1 MANNPLQAKLESIK
15 QKRALYVRRVEDAR
29 QRSRADIER
38 IWLNEIKVLDEQYRQ
53 LRAQHAGE
61 AQGSR
66 QTYQPS
72 AQKQRKLMQLEH
84 QIQYVEKKIGI
95 HKSRGEAQAAQEQV
109 VLLHQLRQ
117 QRANVMGASAQAQQG
132 GVSSLVSTQSPSRQN
147 GQVVN
152 QAKLNAINA
161 DIIHADRM
169 INEYQKYKSPKAQQ
183 WIDRKNQ
190 LVTQRNKLI
199 GVGGGQK
206 NTNMRPS
213 ASDIATA
220 QAVNK
225 DVRVLDLEIAHAEKM
240 IDEYKKYNSPKA
252 NQWIDRKQELLT
264 RRAQRTGKP
273 ISNGVNLTEEA
284 ITKRLRLIALEVR
297 HADKV
302 IAEYQ
307 KYNSPKQHEWIAK
320 RKSLLAEKVQ
330 LEEESQSLN
339 VPQAQPIVSNNNANT
354 NNVTS
359 LSSANSNASDANALA
374 SALEKSIADKYY
386 NDKYYSHEHAYR
398 EIIESLVSQA
408 KYGDLTE
415 AKETLYDVTN
425 TAKLPPKGTII
436 DAPFIRDCF
445 KIKVSHVRLEGYT
458 INDAIF
464 DTDFPADFDKMID
477 RINPHVGYAPKLKYY
492 KYLAHRDAIQLIPV
506 DRSISRHNSQFAA
519 AKLENITIKDVT
531 IRSKGSLQGLFASDG
546 AFEGIHMQNISI
558 QTNSEHQIAIL
569 GLLSGTLDVSNKA
582 GEPIHV
588 NLLPLR
594 LAGGNNIYI
603 THFSSSSSYQYEAID
618 TKNSDV
624 VLTDNR
630 QKMTKRGTYY
640 THFDIDDFFAAMGR
654 ADPATNIH
662 VRIKAAAEQAGMVAK
677 IIT

>member
-1 MANNPLQAKLESIK
+1 MANNSLQAKLERIK

-29 QRSRADIER
+29 QRSRVDIER
-38 IWLNEIKVLDEQYRQ
+38 IWLNEIKVVDEQYHQ
-53 LRAQHAGE
+53 LKIQQAGE
-61 AQGSR
+61 DQASR

-95 HKSRGEAQAAQEQV
+95 HKSRGEVQAAQEQV

-117 QRANVMGASAQAQQG
+117 QRANVMGLSAQT
-132 GVSSLVSTQSPSRQN
+132 LTQPPSRPS
-147 GQVVN
+147 GFVVN

-161 DIIHADRM
+161 DIAHADRM
-169 INEYQKYKSPKAQQ
+169 IDEYQKYKSPKAQQ

-190 LVTQRNKLI
+190 LVTQRNKLT
-199 GVGGGQK
+199 GAGGGQT
-206 NTNMRPS
+206 NTSTRPS
-213 ASDIATA
+213 ASDIEAA
-220 QAVNK
+220 HAANK

-240 IDEYKKYNSPKA
+240 IREYKKYNSPKV
-252 NQWIDRKQELLT
+252 NQWIDRKQELLA
-264 RRAQRTGKP
+264 RRAQRIGKP
-273 ISNGVNLTEEA
+273 TSKGVNLTEEGV
-284 ITKRLRLIALEVR
+284 TKRLRLIALEMR
-297 HADKV
+297 HADKM

-320 RKSLLAEKVQ
+320 RKSLLAEKAQ
-330 LEEESQSLN
+330 LEGGKSQEGTVSPIPQTQPL
-339 VPQAQPIVSNNNANT
+339 VPQGSTDTT
-354 NNVTS
+354 NNG
-359 LSSANSNASDANALA
+359 ASNASGLA
-374 SALEKSIADKYY
+374 SAFEKSIGDKYY
-386 NDKYYSHEHAYR
+386 NDKRYSHEHAYR

-408 KYGDLTE
+408 KYSDLAE

-425 TAKLPPKGTII
+425 TSKLPPKGTTI
-436 DAPFIRDCF
+436 DTPFIRDCF
-445 KIKVSHVRLEGYT
+445 KIKVSHARLEGYT

-464 DTDFPADFDKMID
+464 DIDFPADFDKIID

-519 AKLENITIKDVT
+519 AKLTNITIKDVT

-546 AFEGIHMQNISI
+546 AFENIHMQNIAI

-569 GLLSGTLDVSNKA
+569 GLLSGTLDISNKT

-603 THFSSSSSYQYEAID
+603 THFSSSSSYQYGTID

-624 VLTDNR
+624 VLVDNR

-640 THFDIDDFFAAMGR
+640 TDFDIDDFFVAMKR

-662 VRIKAAAEQAGMVAK
+662 LRIKAAAEQAGMVAK

>member
-1 MANNPLQAKLESIK
+1 MANNSLQAKLESIK

-38 IWLNEIKVLDEQYRQ
+38 IWLNEIKVLDEQYRE
-53 LRAQHAGE
+53 LKAQQVGE
-61 AQGSR
+61 AQTSR

-117 QRANVMGASAQAQQG
+117 QRANVMGISTQTQQG
-132 GVSSLVSTQSPSRQN
+132 GAGASAPAQFT
-147 GQVVN
+147 N

-161 DIIHADRM
+161 DITHADRM
-169 INEYQKYKSPKAQQ
+169 VNEYQKYKSPKAQQ

-190 LVTQRNKLI
+190 LVTQRNKLT
-199 GVGGGQK
+199 GAGGQQ
-206 NTNMRPS
+206 NTSARPS
-213 ASDIATA
+213 ANDIAAA
-220 QAVNK
+220 QAANK

-240 IDEYKKYNSPKA
+240 IREYKKYNSPKA
-252 NQWIDRKQELLT
+252 NQWIDRKQELLA

-273 ISNGVNLTEEA
+273 LSNGVNLTEEGV
-284 ITKRLRLIALEVR
+284 TKRLRLIALEIR

-320 RKSLLAEKVQ
+320 RKSLLAEKSQ
-330 LEEESQSLN
+330 LEGRGSQEAS
-339 VPQAQPIVSNNNANT
+339 VPQPQPIVSNNNT
-354 NNVTS
+354 NNTS
-359 LSSANSNASDANALA
+359 STSHGNGLA
-374 SALEKSIADKYY
+374 SALERSIADKYY
-386 NDKYYSHEHAYR
+386 NDKRYSHEHAYR

-408 KYGDLTE
+408 KYSDLAE

-425 TAKLPPKGTII
+425 TAKLPPKGTTI

-445 KIKVSHVRLEGYT
+445 KIKVSHARLEGYT
-458 INDAIF
+458 ISDAIF

-519 AKLENITIKDVT
+519 AKLKNITIKDVT

-546 AFEGIHMQNISI
+546 AFEDIHMQNISI

-569 GLLSGTLDVSNKA
+569 GLLSGTLDVSDKA

-640 THFDIDDFFAAMGR
+640 TNFDIDDFFAAMKR
-654 ADPATNIH
+654 TDPATNIH

>member
-1 MANNPLQAKLESIK
+1 MANNSLQAKLESIK
-15 QKRALYVRRVEDAR
+15 QKRALYVRRIEDAR

-53 LRAQHAGE
+53 LKAQQVGE

-117 QRANVMGASAQAQQG
+117 QRANVMGVSAQAEPG
-132 GVSSLVSTQSPSRQN
+132 GASSLASTQSPSRQN

-161 DIIHADRM
+161 DIVHADRM

-190 LVTQRNKLI
+190 LVTQRNKLT
-199 GVGGGQK
+199 GMGGGQK
-206 NTNMRPS
+206 NTNTRPS

-225 DVRVLDLEIAHAEKM
+225 DVRVLDFEIAHAEKM
-240 IDEYKKYNSPKA
+240 IREYKKYNSPKA
-252 NQWIDRKQELLT
+252 NQWIDRKQELLA

-273 ISNGVNLTEEA
+273 ISNSVNLTEEG

-320 RKSLLAEKVQ
+320 RKSLLAEKAQ
-330 LEEESQSLN
+330 LEGRGSQSSS
-339 VPQAQPIVSNNNANT
+339 VPQIQPIISNNNTNT
-354 NNVTS
+354 
-359 LSSANSNASDANALA
+359 SSASNVNGLA
-374 SALEKSIADKYY
+374 STLERSIADKYY
-386 NDKYYSHEHAYR
+386 NDKRYSHEHAYR

-408 KYGDLTE
+408 KYGDLAE

-425 TAKLPPKGTII
+425 TAKLPPKGTSI

-445 KIKVSHVRLEGYT
+445 KIKVSHARLEGYT
-458 INDAIF
+458 ISDAIF

-477 RINPHVGYAPKLKYY
+477 RINPHVGHAPKLKYY

-506 DRSISRHNSQFAA
+506 DRSISRHNSQFAG
-519 AKLENITIKDVT
+519 AKLKNVTIKDVT

-546 AFEGIHMQNISI
+546 AFENIHMQNISI

-569 GLLSGTLDVSNKA
+569 GLLSGTLDVSNTA

-624 VLTDNR
+624 ILADNR

-640 THFDIDDFFAAMGR
+640 TNFDIDDFFTAMKR